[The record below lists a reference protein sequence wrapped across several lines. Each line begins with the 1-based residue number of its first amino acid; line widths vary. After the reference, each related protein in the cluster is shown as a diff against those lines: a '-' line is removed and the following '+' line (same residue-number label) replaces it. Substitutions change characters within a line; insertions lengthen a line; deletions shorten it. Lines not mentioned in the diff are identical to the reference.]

1 MTGLPPL
8 SVVRTS
14 AFALVRLAGDVDLA
28 SADELQA
35 EILGRT
41 TGAPGVVI
49 DLTAVG
55 FLDSAGL
62 RLLDRVVGV
71 CDDRGVAVRVVV
83 PEGSP
88 ARLPVVVCGFREGL
102 VHGSVA
108 EAIAELPR
116 AGQAGQ
122 PG

>member
-1 MTGLPPL
+1 VTGLPPL
-8 SVVRTS
+8 SVVHTA

-28 SADELQA
+28 AADEIEA
-35 EILGRT
+35 EILQRT
-41 TGAPGVVI
+41 TGAPGVVL
-49 DLTAVG
+49 DLSAVG

-62 RLLDRVVGV
+62 RLLDRVVGE
-71 CDDRGVAVRVVV
+71 CDDRGVGVRVVV
-83 PEGSP
+83 PEASP

-116 AGQAGQ
+116 AGQAD
-122 PG
+122 PPD